1 MATKKGVWN
10 LQQVRDKQLQ
20 SLWDYSGE
28 SAFFTWGNNQ
38 HGTLGLNDTTQR
50 SSPTQVPGTT
60 WSSFSRSNG
69 QDVHQMVASK
79 TDGTLWS
86 WGYNGAGSLGLN
98 QGPGVR
104 FSSPVQIGSLTDW
117 GAGAQIS
124 AGGPYMTTVI
134 KTNGEMW
141 AWGNNHNGML
151 GQNNKTDY
159 SSPVQV
165 PGTTWRYVNQY
176 NATIASKTDGTL
188 WTWGTNSDGELGIN
202 SRTEYS
208 SPKQVPGTTWDTVT
222 NGVGV
227 CLATKTD
234 GTLWAWGDGV
244 YGSLGVNN
252 RTKYSSPVQV
262 PGTTWSVVR
271 SSTYS
276 AAALKTD
283 GTLWAWGNGDWG
295 ALGQNS
301 RTWYSSPVQ
310 IGSDTTWQHLS
321 GGKGLFAAIKTDG
334 TIWSWGYGSQGQLGL
349 NVGAAA
355 GWRSSPCQIPGLWE
369 SPIGHQRFGMAARKI
384 L

>member
-1 MATKKGVWN
+1 MAELRQNTWT
-10 LQQVRDKQLQ
+10 LDQWYDQ
-20 SLWDYSGE
+20 SVAGNISYSGE

-159 SSPVQV
+159 
-165 PGTTWRYVNQY
+165 
-176 NATIASKTDGTL
+176 
-188 WTWGTNSDGELGIN
+188 
-202 SRTEYS
+202 
-208 SPKQVPGTTWDTVT
+208 
-222 NGVGV
+222 
-227 CLATKTD
+227 
-234 GTLWAWGDGV
+234 
-244 YGSLGVNN
+244 
-252 RTKYSSPVQV
+252 
-262 PGTTWSVVR
+262 
-271 SSTYS
+271 
-276 AAALKTD
+276 
-283 GTLWAWGNGDWG
+283 
-295 ALGQNS
+295 
-301 RTWYSSPVQ
+301 
-310 IGSDTTWQHLS
+310 
-321 GGKGLFAAIKTDG
+321 
-334 TIWSWGYGSQGQLGL
+334 
-349 NVGAAA
+349 
-355 GWRSSPCQIPGLWE
+355 
-369 SPIGHQRFGMAARKI
+369 
-384 L
+384 